1 MHAAISHRWS
11 GIRARAETILPDL
24 PPAEHVPDFS
34 NVTIHFHKAVRV
46 DYAVIRA
53 ALQPSDGE
61 SRRALRALR
70 LDDGKLPEQA
80 IATPIGLSPFRLG
93 LEVNTTTE
101 PTACEWEP
109 TAIE

>member
-1 MHAAISHRWS
+1 MA
-11 GIRARAETILPDL
+11 
-24 PPAEHVPDFS
+24 DF
-34 NVTIHFHKAVRV
+34 
-46 DYAVIRA
+46 DRA

-109 TAIE
+109 TAVVERAADHPAVDEGPWIEGGGGPRQDGKLVCSPLGHDLLDELTSTRL